1 MKSTEELIAEIENL
15 NESKEEWGAIRA
27 KKIEELHDEYI
38 EYIKPMTDSEF
49 AQGLNRIDSHYNKL
63 IAKDERAIAFLEFQL
78 YLRAKKDQ
86 IFGKKEEPRMG
97 K

>member
-27 KKIEELHDEYI
+27 KKIEELYDEYI
-38 EYIKPMTDSEF
+38 EYINPMTDSEF
-49 AQGLNRIDSHYNKL
+49 ARGLNRIDSHYNKL
-63 IAKDERAIAFLEFQL
+63 IAKDERAIAFIEFQL

>member
-15 NESKEEWGAIRA
+15 NESKKEWRAIRA
-27 KKIEELHDEYI
+27 KKIERLLDEYI
-38 EYIKPMTDSEF
+38 EYIYPMTDSEF
-49 AQGLNRIDSHYNKL
+49 ARGLNKIDSHYNKL
-63 IAKDERAIAFLEFQL
+63 IAKDDRAIAFIEFQL

-86 IFGKKEEPRMG
+86 IFGKEEEPRMG

>member
-27 KKIEELHDEYI
+27 KKIEELRDEYI

-49 AQGLNRIDSHYNKL
+49 ARGLNRIDSHYNKL
-63 IAKDERAIAFLEFQL
+63 IAKDERAIAFIEFQL

-86 IFGKKEEPRMG
+86 IFGKEEEHRMG

>member
-27 KKIEELHDEYI
+27 KKIEELRDEYI

-49 AQGLNRIDSHYNKL
+49 ARGLNRIDSHYNKL
-63 IAKDERAIAFLEFQL
+63 IAKDERAIAFIEFQL

-86 IFGKKEEPRMG
+86 IFGKEEEPRMS

>member
-27 KKIEELHDEYI
+27 KKIEELYDEYI

-49 AQGLNRIDSHYNKL
+49 ARGLNRIDSHYNKL
-63 IAKDERAIAFLEFQL
+63 IAKDERAIAFIEFQL

-86 IFGKKEEPRMG
+86 IFGKEKEPRMS